1 MANRVFNVGQDIG
14 ITSKESLEVYR
25 DIDTDAVDNYNYKY
39 RQKPLLKDYIAY
51 LKFDTGS
58 SDYDKIEAALEE
70 PQEVDANVLS
80 AIAVQYKLGYDRLL
94 EEYYKFTD
102 VYRYRISKLVNVKAV
117 QNSLHNIFTW
127 IKGERIINPEF
138 GHELHRYL
146 YQGITKYN
154 TEQIVAEIR
163 GCTAKWEPRVNIV
176 NVIDASTVDD
186 TENNTVH
193 LEIIQT
199 IPYLD
204 EKQYNYSFYYNRG
217 E

>member
-1 MANRVFNVGQDIG
+1 M
-14 ITSKESLEVYR
+14 
-25 DIDTDAVDNYNYKY
+25 
-39 RQKPLLKDYIAY
+39 
-51 LKFDTGS
+51 
-58 SDYDKIEAALEE
+58 
-70 PQEVDANVLS
+70 
-80 AIAVQYKLGYDRLL
+80 
-94 EEYYKFTD
+94 
-102 VYRYRISKLVNVKAV
+102 
-117 QNSLHNIFTW
+117 HNIFTW

-193 LEIIQT
+193 LEIIYT
-199 IPYLD
+199 IPSLD